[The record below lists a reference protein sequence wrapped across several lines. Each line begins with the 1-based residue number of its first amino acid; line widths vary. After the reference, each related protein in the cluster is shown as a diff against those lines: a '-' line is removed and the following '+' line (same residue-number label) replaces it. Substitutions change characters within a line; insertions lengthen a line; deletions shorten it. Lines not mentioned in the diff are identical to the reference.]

1 MSNQTQ
7 QSDAARR
14 YRVDRAV
21 GQGTFGTVMLA
32 RGPNDERLA
41 IKKVLQDPRF
51 KNRELQIMR
60 SVRHQNVVALR
71 DFFYTNGESHADEV
85 YLNVVMEYLPET
97 LHRVCRE
104 YTKRHMYMPMT
115 LVRIFMFQLLRSIAY
130 LHLPSVN
137 VCHRDIKPHNLL
149 VDSSTGVLKICD
161 FGSAKMLSPTE
172 ANVAYICSRY
182 YRAPELIFGSVYYTT
197 AIDIWS
203 VGCIFA
209 EMLIGEPIFKG
220 DNSMGQLIEIM
231 KVLGTPSRTQLKS
244 LTNKEDVRI
253 PQLQPK
259 PWNEVF
265 RNHVPPEAY
274 DLCAKLLA
282 YVPNERV
289 RPYEAMCHPFFAEIL
304 SSQVELPNGAAPPA
318 QLFKFSDDEIAAMTQ
333 QQQQT
338 LVRN

>member
-1 MSNQTQ
+1 MAGQT
-7 QSDAARR
+7 DAARR

-32 RGPNDERLA
+32 KGENDERVA

-60 SVRHQNVVALR
+60 AVSHPNVVALR
-71 DFFYTNGESHADEV
+71 DFFYTSGESHADEV
-85 YLNVVMEYLPET
+85 YLNVVMEFVPET

-104 YTKRHMYMPMT
+104 YTRRHMFMPMT

-161 FGSAKMLSPTE
+161 FGSAKMLSPSE

-182 YRAPELIFGSVYYTT
+182 YRAPELIFGSTFYTT
-197 AIDIWS
+197 SIDIWS

-231 KVLGTPSRTQLKS
+231 KVLGTPSREQLAA
-244 LTNKEDVRI
+244 LTTRADVRI
-253 PQLQPK
+253 PQLAAK
-259 PWNEVF
+259 RWSEVF
-265 RNHVPPEAY
+265 RSHVPAEAY
-274 DLCAKLLA
+274 DLCSKLLA
-282 YVPNERV
+282 YVPGERV
-289 RPYEAMCHPFFAEIL
+289 RPFEAMCHPFFEEL
-304 SSQVELPNGAAPPA
+304 FSPSLELPNGAQPPPN
-318 QLFKFSDDEIAAMTQ
+318 LFRFGQDEINAMTPQ
-333 QQQQT
+333 QQNKLT
-338 LVRN
+338 RRAD